1 MVSFLKGHNLRT
13 AQVKSTMELAREKA
27 KKKDQ
32 PAKSAENTGEDKHT
46 LANQKT
52 ASRVKETSHEKNLKY
67 Q

>member
-1 MVSFLKGHNLRT
+1 
-13 AQVKSTMELAREKA
+13 MEIAREKA

-52 ASRVKETSHEKNLKY
+52 ASRVKEISHEKI
-67 Q
+67 